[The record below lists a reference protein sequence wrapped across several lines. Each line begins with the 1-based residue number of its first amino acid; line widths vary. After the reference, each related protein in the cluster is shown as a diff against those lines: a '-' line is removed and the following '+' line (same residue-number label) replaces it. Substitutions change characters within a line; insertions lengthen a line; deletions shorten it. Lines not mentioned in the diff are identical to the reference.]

1 MANTQISQIKVY
13 KENTL
18 YKLICKPKDGVAKK
32 HEKNIVYGIDCN
44 NCETVHSIGSK
55 QSLKFALRRTQN
67 FYQELRL

>member
-1 MANTQISQIKVY
+1 MANAQISQIKVY

-44 NCETVHSIGSK
+44 NCEKVHSIGSN
-55 QSLKFALRRTQN
+55 SL
-67 FYQELRL
+67 